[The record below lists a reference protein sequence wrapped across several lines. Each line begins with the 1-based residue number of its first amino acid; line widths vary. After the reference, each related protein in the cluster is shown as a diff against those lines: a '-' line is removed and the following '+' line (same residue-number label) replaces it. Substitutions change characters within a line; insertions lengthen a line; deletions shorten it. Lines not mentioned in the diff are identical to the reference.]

1 MLFDLIT
8 GGELFEDIVTRE
20 YYSEREASRYIQQIL
35 EAVQFCH
42 KNDVVHRGTLLTDL
56 HRRPVYKKQA
66 DGQVFLLCSKSK
78 QVFSSAVFETG
89 I

>member
-20 YYSEREASRYIQQIL
+20 YYSEREASRCIQQIL

-42 KNDVVHRGTLLTDL
+42 KNDVVHRGTLLIAGLGNLCIKSRLTDRL
-56 HRRPVYKKQA
+56 PKL
-66 DGQVFLLCSKSK
+66 DLLC
-78 QVFSSAVFETG
+78 
-89 I
+89 INY

>member
-20 YYSEREASRYIQQIL
+20 YYSEREASRCIQQIL

-42 KNDVVHRGTLLTDL
+42 KNDVVHRGTVLPYLLNPL
-56 HRRPVYKKQA
+56 KQFFRFKT
-66 DGQVFLLCSKSK
+66 GKS
-78 QVFSSAVFETG
+78 SSGF
-89 I
+89 